1 MAIIKA
7 VNSKASIGKAI
18 NYITEGEKTIE
29 KLISGKD
36 CNPHTAIDEMNAT
49 KEMWGKTGG
58 RQYKHYIQSF
68 DPNEKITAEKAHE
81 IGMKLIENTEKF
93 KGHEVVIATHMDKKH
108 IHNHFIVNTVNF
120 ENGRKY
126 QESKKDLQNLKEHS
140 DKICEKEGLSIIQGK
155 SKSMTS
161 FDQSKYK
168 IIKKGYEG
176 KGKSYI
182 LDAVKEIIN
191 AMQLSISRESFI
203 KNMENKGYGVNWTD
217 TRKHITFTTPEG
229 KKIRGSNLEKTF
241 NEQRFGKEGME
252 KWVQHNRKI
261 FIEYLERAEEE
272 KRKKQYQKQV
282 APISSKSPPKSILN
296 GADMGNI
303 KPQEKNQIRVDLGA
317 KTERQSVK
325 ERLKQIQQSKNSVSS
340 VAQTRKDTKIRGI
353 ER

>member
-68 DPNEKITAEKAHE
+68 DPNEKITADKAHE

-161 FDQSKYK
+161 FDQDKYRV
-168 IIKKGYEG
+168 IKKGYEG
-176 KGKSYI
+176 KGKSYV
-182 LDAVKEIIN
+182 LDTVKEVIY
-191 AMQLSISRESFI
+191 ALRLSASQEDFI
-203 KNMENKGYGVNWTD
+203 KNMESKGYGVNWKD

-229 KKIRGSNLEKTF
+229 KKVRSSNLEKTF
-241 NEQRFGKEGME
+241 NEPRFSKEGME
-252 KWVQHNRKI
+252 KWIQHNREMLMKY
-261 FIEYLERAEEE
+261 FEKTLEE
-272 KRKKQYQKQV
+272 RKKQEKKLKV
-282 APISSKSPPKSILN
+282 E
-296 GADMGNI
+296 
-303 KPQEKNQIRVDLGA
+303 QEKTRELAQKEQQSYSK
-317 KTERQSVK
+317 KTNSPGTGKTGKESVK
-325 ERLKQIQQSKNSVSS
+325 EKLKQIRQSKASTPPSTTPNKKNIRS
-340 VAQTRKDTKIRGI
+340 RGI